1 MLLGDLQTK
10 VNVMKKLAL
19 STLFSVA
26 VLTGCTSVQNSINAA
41 AGVPVGQKT
50 TEYVVSGA
58 GGILAELSPQGVE
71 KSSYRYGFAIDLKAA
86 ESVRS
91 VKIERL
97 NDDGSKTLIIDDSQN
112 PTKAGAWQTKQP
124 NDAQSYLSGE
134 GLGNVTWVGQSQSF
148 NMTPAQA
155 PWLYKKGNTR
165 EKYLITITDLNGKV
179 TTLTQPTI
187 IPQAAKSTYL
197 QLIN

>member
-1 MLLGDLQTK
+1 
-10 VNVMKKLAL
+10 MKKLAL
-19 STLFSVA
+19 STLLSVA
-26 VLTGCTSVQNSINAA
+26 VLTGCTTVQNSINAA

-58 GGILAELSPQGVE
+58 GGILAELSPQGAE

-97 NDDGSKTLIIDDSQN
+97 NDDGSKTLIIDDSQS

-124 NDAQSYLSGE
+124 NDAQSYLSGK
-134 GLGNVTWVGQSQSF
+134 GIGNVTWVGQSQSF

-155 PWLYKKGNTR
+155 PWLYKKGNAR

-179 TTLTQPTI
+179 TTLTQPAI